1 MENECT
7 ARAPRGAPRAPRL
20 RLPLRQTHA
29 CTRRAAPKRTYVTK
43 KLPVPHP
50 SHNCCN
56 TALQH
61 YVQANF
67 CMFWRSSLPVRGIS
81 SCGIEAPS
89 NLAPHL
95 EQLRMLALW
104 GRLWS
109 RLGFSHVV
117 MVSTPGLNSRRRQL
131 LAVPARPE
139 WHNTAASATP
149 CATLRDPPYGVL
161 WCASQESS
169 TRQHNKSLIG
179 GTIGAFR
186 SGRRVAEGAELL
198 PGTAATF
205 NSSTYRIPTVSIDIV
220 PLSLLAT
227 VKGQT
232 RRHKSYN
239 PSSQQRYMQ
248 PPST

>member
-1 MENECT
+1 MLLLGKIMILQGVGHPISCLGVCYANDPKKGGYMT
-7 ARAPRGAPRAPRL
+7 PAPALDLTTSLRGD
-20 RLPLRQTHA
+20 
-29 CTRRAAPKRTYVTK
+29 
-43 KLPVPHP
+43 
-50 SHNCCN
+50 
-56 TALQH
+56 
-61 YVQANF
+61 F

-205 NSSTYRIPTVSIDIV
+205 NS
-220 PLSLLAT
+220 
-227 VKGQT
+227 
-232 RRHKSYN
+232 
-239 PSSQQRYMQ
+239 
-248 PPST
+248 